1 MDVITHGNW
10 QGFTDHGLSDRELE
24 CTVLAACGLTNK
36 EIAKQ
41 MGIAPDTVKK
51 RIQNAMYR
59 LDVPRRAALVAEAM
73 RKAIIAPLVLLLCI
87 AEVAP
92 HQPIQTR
99 PVRTPVAVK
108 RVARVGREMS
118 QPLLQ
123 VAC

>member
-51 RIQNAMYR
+51 RIQNAMFR

-73 RKAIIAPLVLLLCI
+73 RKAIIAPLIVLLCVMS
-87 AEVAP
+87 AMPP
-92 HQPIQTR
+92 HQQPARPARPTR
-99 PVRTPVAVK
+99 TAM
-108 RVARVGREMS
+108 VGWRA
-118 QPLLQ
+118 QDY
-123 VAC
+123 A